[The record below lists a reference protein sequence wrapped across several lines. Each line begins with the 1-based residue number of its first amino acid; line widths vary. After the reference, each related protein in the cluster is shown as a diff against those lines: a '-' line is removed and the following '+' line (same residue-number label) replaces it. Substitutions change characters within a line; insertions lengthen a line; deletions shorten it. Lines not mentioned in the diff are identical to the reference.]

1 MAAGVA
7 WPNWES
13 GLEGRLAA
21 MDTSLSLKDG
31 AGDFHG
37 MSILW
42 KSRSKTCKDG
52 AVRVAGDGCPM
63 VDGIDGVATGPGV
76 DVDTFG
82 RLFALRGEASEFKI
96 PGGADEVARAEGP
109 GTGAGRRVVRG
120 ASVWLICGL
129 K

>member
-37 MSILW
+37 MSILG
-42 KSRSKTCKDG
+42 KSRSCKDG
-52 AVRVAGDGCPM
+52 EVMAG
-63 VDGIDGVATGPGV
+63 GIDEVATGPGV

-82 RLFALRGEASEFKI
+82 RRFALRGVALEFRV
-96 PGGADEVARAEGP
+96 PAGADEVARAEG
-109 GTGAGRRVVRG
+109 TDAGRRAVRG
-120 ASVWLICGL
+120 ASVWLIWGR